1 MLGSGQTQNVTVASL
16 CEQKKTKVVP
26 GSLFQSLLEMFLFI
40 VKRKE
45 ASSTCL
51 KMADGVTAALLPVL
65 DLLTHSPQTLVN
77 GPSSELETCPS
88 LRRQC
93 CCLLPRAV

>member
-40 VKRKE
+40 VKGKE

-51 KMADGVTAALLPVL
+51 KMADRVTATLVPVL
-65 DLLTHSPQTLVN
+65 DLLTHCVRQNIYLEATLRGFLALQMSYV
-77 GPSSELETCPS
+77 SYL
-88 LRRQC
+88 
-93 CCLLPRAV
+93 